1 MINQNLH
8 RQAVSIDRDQH
19 RNTKLQL
26 PVTDW
31 SPTAGINSTFLA
43 ATEFG
48 DACREFPIVFVN
60 TGKNDKGV
68 MTAAPIA
75 VLGVTQTENLFVE
88 NKAWRG
94 RYMPAILRAYPFC
107 TGRIDN
113 ERFAICMDAAWS
125 GVSSSEGQ
133 ALFTAEGAPSELLV
147 AVQKQLEAFELEVQ
161 RTQLLCAK
169 LVELDL
175 LRDMRIDAK
184 FGDGRTHSV
193 DGFLT
198 IEQERV
204 SKLSDAQALE
214 LHKSGAMGLIHAHW
228 ISMGNMRL
236 LMDWHIARHPISPEA
251 AAAVAAVATS

>member
-8 RQAVSIDRDQH
+8 RQAVSIDSNVH
-19 RNTKLQL
+19 RGTKLQV

-60 TGKNDKGV
+60 TGKDEQGTTMV
-68 MTAAPIA
+68 APIA
-75 VLGVTQTENLFVE
+75 ILGVTQTENLFVE
-88 NKAWRG
+88 NTAWRG

-107 TGRIDN
+107 TGRIDD
-113 ERFAICMDAAWS
+113 ERFAICFDAAWS
-125 GVSSSEGQ
+125 GVSTNQGQ
-133 ALFTAEGAPSELLV
+133 ALFNAEGKPCELLEG
-147 AVQKQLEAFELEVQ
+147 VQKQLEAFEVEVQ
-161 RTQLLCAK
+161 RTQLLCRK

-175 LRDMRIDAK
+175 LRDMRIDAN
-184 FGDGRTHSV
+184 FADGRKHSV

-198 IEQERV
+198 IEQERINA
-204 SKLSDAQALE
+204 LTDAQALE
-214 LHKSGAMGLIHAHW
+214 LHKTGAMGLIHAHW

-236 LMDWHIARHPISPEA
+236 LMDWHIARHPAPA
-251 AAAVAAVATS
+251 VAVAAAPATA

>member
-8 RQAVSIDRDQH
+8 RQAVSIDSNVHLATR
-19 RNTKLQL
+19 LQV
-26 PVTDW
+26 PITDW

-60 TGKNDKGV
+60 TGKDDQGKTMV
-68 MTAAPIA
+68 APIA
-75 VLGVTQTENLFVE
+75 ILGVTQTENLFVE
-88 NKAWRG
+88 NTAWRG

-107 TGRIDN
+107 TGRIDD
-113 ERFAICMDAAWS
+113 ERFAICFDAGWS
-125 GVSSSEGQ
+125 GVSTSQGQ
-133 ALFTAEGAPSELLV
+133 ALFNAEGKPSELLEG
-147 AVQKQLEAFELEVQ
+147 VQKQLEAFEVEVQ
-161 RTQLLCAK
+161 RTQLLCRK

-175 LRDMRIDAK
+175 LRDMRIDAT
-184 FGDGRTHSV
+184 FGDGRKHSV

-198 IEQERV
+198 IEQERIAA
-204 SKLSDAQALE
+204 LSDAQALE

-236 LMDWHIARHPISPEA
+236 LMDWHIARHPAP
-251 AAAVAAVATS
+251 AVAAVAAPASA